1 MECGVI
7 YWNRKYRKRR
17 QIVNG
22 GGVEMG
28 TAKGIKYSIWGMLNL
43 RFENY
48 PKGFI

>member
-1 MECGVI
+1 M
-7 YWNRKYRKRR
+7 
-17 QIVNG
+17 NG